1 MNDVDPMDRWR
12 FPDDPW
18 ALVET
23 APSTRDLGHTETL
36 FALGNGYLGMRG
48 NPPEG
53 RE

>member
-23 APSTRDLGHTETL
+23 APSTRDLGHTETPVSYTHL
-36 FALGNGYLGMRG
+36 TLPTTPYV
-48 NPPEG
+48 
-53 RE
+53 